1 MFILKSILSSQNEYD
16 DSFKN
21 YNYALAGVAQLT
33 EESSHN
39 RRIEGFD
46 SWSGQRPRLQDQALV
61 LAGTTPSLGLY
72 RKQTSM
78 LPSRIDFS
86 TLPFSLSKINEK
98 KMSLGEDK
106 KKLQLR
112 KTD

>member
-39 RRIEGFD
+39 RRIEGFE
-46 SWSGQRPRLQDQALV
+46 SWSGQRPRLENQSAV
-61 LAGTTPSLGLY
+61 LAGTTLSLGL
-72 RKQTSM
+72 
-78 LPSRIDFS
+78 
-86 TLPFSLSKINEK
+86 
-98 KMSLGEDK
+98 
-106 KKLQLR
+106 
-112 KTD
+112 